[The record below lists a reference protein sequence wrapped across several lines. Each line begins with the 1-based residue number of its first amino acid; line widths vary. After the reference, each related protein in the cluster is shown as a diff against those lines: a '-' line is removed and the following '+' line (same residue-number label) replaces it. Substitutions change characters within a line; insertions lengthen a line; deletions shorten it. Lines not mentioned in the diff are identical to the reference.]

1 MSSGLKDIV
10 FLWRDHHKVADVI
23 GSIASKHRSLEP
35 NPTKLEPKRINITSF
50 RNVGGWDPTHIEWK
64 SRSTSPQ
71 RSRDQGTQP
80 QISIP

>member
-35 NPTKLEPKRINITSF
+35 NPTKLEPKRINITYF
-50 RNVGGWDPTHIEWK
+50 LK
-64 SRSTSPQ
+64 SEKMAL
-71 RSRDQGTQP
+71 
-80 QISIP
+80 